1 VTCRCG
7 YQAPPEFAFCPKC
20 GARLPAP
27 CPSCGAVSPPD
38 FAFCPRCGARLAAP
52 GAKEPAGPR
61 AADHGAPAS
70 EGAGSDRRP
79 VTVLFADLSG
89 FTALGERLDPE
100 DIRLLQG
107 DLFQLMASAVEHYE
121 GFVEKFVGDA
131 MMAVFG
137 APAAHEDDPER
148 ALRAALAM
156 RERVAALNGRWAGR
170 LGRTLAL
177 HTGIHTGPVVAGT
190 LGSTPSAAYAVTG
203 DTVNT
208 ASRLQTAAEAG
219 QILASRATYRLT
231 QHAFEFESL
240 GDLAMKGKAG
250 PVAAY
255 RLVGALATPR
265 PARGLEAHGLVAPL
279 VGRDEELGQLL
290 AAFQR
295 MLGGRTQV
303 VSLIGEAGAGKSR
316 LQAEF
321 LMKLE
326 SDGHAGTIAVRRAI
340 CSSLGEKTYGVLAS
354 LLQEA
359 YGVSPDDSLEAARRK
374 LESGLEG
381 LGVGAEETARIA
393 AVLGY
398 VLGLGQEEPRMRHLE
413 PEQLKRQIFLAAR
426 ALFEARLA
434 ASPLL
439 IIVEDLHW
447 ADPASLELL
456 RFLVDRLPDRR
467 LMLLL
472 AYRPTVDAAIVV
484 SSRATHTSIRIA
496 PLSASDSDALLA
508 SLFGPVERCPERL
521 HTLIVE
527 RAGGNPF
534 YLEEMVRN
542 LIAKGVLVR
551 EDSGW
556 TCTADAAIVD
566 VPVTIQGLLLS
577 RLDRL
582 SAVPRRVIQ
591 EAAVIGTSFDQRLL
605 GMVSGD
611 QASDAVLE
619 ALEDAELLA
628 EAPHGGGGESPGPDA
643 GRRYRFTHA
652 LVQEVAYENLLVR
665 RRAELHTR
673 VGQALEA
680 LRGTSPQRLED
691 LEALGHHWSLSTDKP
706 RGARYLV
713 AAGDWARAIHANV
726 DAIRHYQ
733 RALETLNEC
742 GGCDEDRFGVRERLG
757 DLLGPSGEREA
768 ALEHY
773 EAVRAGCERTNDR
786 CGQARVDRKMGAL
799 YWAAGDRERAFGC
812 FQAGLDLLQGQR
824 EHIELA
830 HLYQEMG
837 RLAFRGGDNPCAIE
851 WAERALAQAERLAGR
866 APAPDLPE
874 AGEERKEAAAAVA
887 HAYNTLGVAQAR
899 LGKMDEA
906 VAHIERSVAVAE
918 EADLLQA
925 ACRGF
930 ANLGVLYSTLNPG
943 RAIET
948 CARGLELAKK
958 IGDLGFQ
965 SRLYANLAVAY
976 CALTNRCDEDG
987 LGAAQAAVDLDRR
1000 LGQLDHLAVPLIV
1013 LGQIYQ
1019 CHGEAERALT
1029 HYREALTIAEEIGEP
1044 QLLFPCYDGLAT
1056 LYLEMGDDQQAE
1068 QQLLKAQAVCERAG
1082 LEPDALAVLPFLD

>member
-1 VTCRCG
+1 V
-7 YQAPPEFAFCPKC
+7 
-20 GARLPAP
+20 
-27 CPSCGAVSPPD
+27 
-38 FAFCPRCGARLAAP
+38 
-52 GAKEPAGPR
+52 PR
-61 AADHGAPAS
+61 AADDGAPAS
-70 EGAGSDRRP
+70 EGAGADRRP

-89 FTALGERLDPE
+89 FTALSERLDPE
-100 DIRLLQG
+100 DIRVLQG
-107 DLFQLMASAVEHYE
+107 DLFQLMASAVERYE

-131 MMAVFG
+131 MMAIFG
-137 APAAHEDDPER
+137 APVAHEDDPER

-156 RERVAALNGRWAGR
+156 RERMAALNGRWAGR
-170 LGRTLAL
+170 LGRSLAL

-190 LGSTPSAAYAVTG
+190 LGSTPGAAYAVTG

-208 ASRLQTAAEAG
+208 ASRLQAAAG
-219 QILASRATYRLT
+219 AGEILASRVTYRLT
-231 QHAFEFESL
+231 QHAFEFEAV
-240 GDLAMKGKAG
+240 GDLSMKGKAA

-255 RLVGALATPR
+255 RLVGALAIPR
-265 PARGLEAHGLVAPL
+265 PARGLEAHGLVARL
-279 VGRDEELGQLL
+279 VGRDEELGQLI

-295 MLGGRTQV
+295 MLSGRTQV
-303 VSLIGEAGAGKSR
+303 VSLIGEAGVGKSR

-321 LMKLE
+321 LTKLE
-326 SDGHAGTIAVRRAI
+326 AGEHSGKIAVRRANS
-340 CSSLGEKTYGVLAS
+340 SSLGEKTYGVLAS

-359 YGVSPDDSLEAARRK
+359 YGVAPDDSLEAARRK
-374 LESGLEG
+374 LESGLEA
-381 LGVGAEETARIA
+381 LDVGAEETARIA

-398 VLGLGQEEPRMRHLE
+398 VLGLGQEETRMRHLE

-426 ALFEARLA
+426 ALIEARLE

-439 IIVEDLHW
+439 LIVEDLHW

-484 SSRATHTSIRIA
+484 SSRATHTSIRLE
-496 PLSASDSDALLA
+496 PLSPKDSDALLA

-542 LIAKGVLVR
+542 LIANGVLVR
-551 EDSGW
+551 DGGGW

-566 VPVTIQGLLLS
+566 VPVTIRGVILS

-582 SAVPRRVIQ
+582 AAVPRRVIQ
-591 EAAVIGTSFDQRLL
+591 EAAVIGASFDQRLL
-605 GMVSGD
+605 RMVSGD
-611 QASDAVLE
+611 QASEALLE
-619 ALEDAELLA
+619 ALTDIELLA
-628 EAPHGGGGESPGPDA
+628 EEPQGRSGEGPAPAA

-652 LVQEVAYENLLVR
+652 LVQEVAYENSSE
-665 RRAELHTR
+665 RAT
-673 VGQALEA
+673 
-680 LRGTSPQRLED
+680 
-691 LEALGHHWSLSTDKP
+691 
-706 RGARYLV
+706 
-713 AAGDWARAIHANV
+713 
-726 DAIRHYQ
+726 
-733 RALETLNEC
+733 
-742 GGCDEDRFGVRERLG
+742 
-757 DLLGPSGEREA
+757 

-773 EAVRAGCERTNDR
+773 EAVLAGCTSTGDL
-786 CGQARVDRKMGAL
+786 CGQARVNRKLGTL
-799 YWAAGDRERAFGC
+799 YWAAGDRERALGC
-812 FQAGLDLLQGQR
+812 FRAGLNVLRGQR

-837 RLAFRGGDNPCAIE
+837 RLAFRSGDNNRAME
-851 WAERALAQAERLAGR
+851 WAERALAQAEHAGR
-866 APAPDLPE
+866 ESATAVSE
-874 AGEERKEAAAAVA
+874 TGEETREAAAAVA
-887 HAYNTLGVAQAR
+887 HAYNTLGVALAR

-918 EADLLQA
+918 KADLLQA
-925 ACRGF
+925 VCRGF

-958 IGDLGFQ
+958 IGDLAFQ

-976 CALTNRCDEDG
+976 CALTNRCDEKG
-987 LGAAQAAVDLDRR
+987 LCAAQAAVDLDRR

-1019 CHGEAERALT
+1019 CHGEPERALT
-1029 HYREALTIAEEIGEP
+1029 HYREALTIAEEVGEP

-1056 LYLEMGDDQQAE
+1056 LCLEMGDDQQAE
-1068 QQLLKAQAVCERAG
+1068 HHLLKAQAVCERAG